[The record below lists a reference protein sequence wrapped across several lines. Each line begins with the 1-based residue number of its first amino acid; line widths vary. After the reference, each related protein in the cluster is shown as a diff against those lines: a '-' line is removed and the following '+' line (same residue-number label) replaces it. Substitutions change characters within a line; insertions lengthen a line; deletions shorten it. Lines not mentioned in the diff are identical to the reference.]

1 MFKNSYTE
9 LILEKPD
16 NLTIRESVFSRS
28 FLLLNF
34 GEKHIYS
41 IGLYGGEATREILLY
56 DRQRTIRNL
65 IKVCYKDPL
74 LRRHLMNLPISK
86 KAAATIGGNDELV
99 EPLQDLGNIIAIEAT
114 KSYTE
119 SYYPGVPEVNF
130 VTEEH
135 VTSVI
140 NAMQR
145 ELDREGLSRSKLPL
159 ELFSLPRER
168 QRALVERRRYWF
180 GKFGITN
187 KEWGK
192 NKFSLWKVS
201 NDLLPELK

>member
-1 MFKNSYTE
+1 MFRNGYLE
-9 LILEKPD
+9 LELKKPD
-16 NLTIRESVFSRS
+16 NLTIRESVFARS
-28 FLLLNF
+28 FMLFNF
-34 GEKHIYS
+34 GKKNIYS
-41 IGLYGGEATREILLY
+41 IALYEASAPREILVY
-56 DRQRTIRNL
+56 NRQLSIRKLLKICHN
-65 IKVCYKDPL
+65 DPL

-86 KAAATIGGNDELV
+86 KAHTLGGNDELI
-99 EPLQDLGNIIAIEAT
+99 EPLQDLGNIVAIEAT

-119 SYYPGVPEVNF
+119 SYYPGVPEVKF

-135 VTSVI
+135 VTTVI

-180 GKFGITN
+180 GKFGITE

-192 NKFSLWKVS
+192 NTFSLWKVT